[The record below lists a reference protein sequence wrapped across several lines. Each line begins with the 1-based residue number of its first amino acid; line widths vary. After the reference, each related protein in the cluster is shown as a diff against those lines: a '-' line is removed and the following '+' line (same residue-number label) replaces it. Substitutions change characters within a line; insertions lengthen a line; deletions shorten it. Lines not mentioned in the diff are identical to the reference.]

1 MIFNPVV
8 AGGGNNVETVQIFS
22 DGTGSTPTISFFNKN
37 LEFESAAFSM
47 GKTFEVVKNSIFY
60 FTMSTGSVTPSNSVH
75 RVDGNAFYAEEDGTV
90 YVTERS

>member
-8 AGGGNNVETVQIFS
+8 ASGGNKIETVQIFS
-22 DGTGSTPTISFFNKN
+22 DGTGSTPTISFLNKN

-60 FTMSTGSVTPSNSVH
+60 FTVLNGGVTPNNSVH
-75 RVDGNAFYAEEDGTV
+75 RVGGNAFYAEEDGTV
-90 YVTERS
+90 YVTER